1 MIQYFPKPCEPFG
14 GDINVKVD
22 LSNYAT
28 KKDIKKY
35 FACWSLNFCIKIKFS
50 WFKTEVDKLD
60 IDKVVPVPVDS
71 SKLIDVVKNDVVKKT
86 TYDKLVAKA
95 NSIDI
100 SRFDLK
106 TKDDTDKSEIE
117 NKISDTSGLVKMTDY
132 NAKIT
137 EMEGKTP
144 NISDLATNA
153 ALTTIENKIP
163 NIRNLVK
170 NKLKHKNYWNWKKK
184 IPIIITVNIF
194 QLQSLIL

>member
-1 MIQYFPKPCEPFG
+1 MSQYFPKPYEPFG

-22 LSNYAT
+22 LSNCAT
-28 KKDIKKY
+28 KTDIKKY

-60 IDKVVPVPVDS
+60 IDKVVPVPVDL

-86 TYDKLVAKA
+86 AYDKLVAKA

-100 SRFDLK
+100 SRFVLK

-170 NKLKHKNYWNWKKK
+170 KKK
-184 IPIIITVNIF
+184 IIT
-194 QLQSLIL
+194 QKLLKLKKRKYRS